1 MNLRPFSTILLVT
14 GLSITTGLLTG
25 CNGNVRC
32 NFVSQN
38 MSSIRVEPTDARSV
52 KLTANECYWWVDDRG
67 RLNLAARGIQ
77 KSLLGRNFDR
87 EFLMSFILTEPSQG
101 VGKDYPLNTQ
111 SVRGYLKLNNN
122 VYRFESIFGI
132 LGSENRPNNRLVASY
147 RANIRIQGAKFFGGW
162 SNPVPFLIFG
172 TLEAIPDRR
181 NKGRDI
187 LLQTE
192 EDGFERT
199 PPQTLSK

>member
-1 MNLRPFSTILLVT
+1 
-14 GLSITTGLLTG
+14 
-25 CNGNVRC
+25 
-32 NFVSQN
+32 
-38 MSSIRVEPTDARSV
+38 
-52 KLTANECYWWVDDRG
+52 
-67 RLNLAARGIQ
+67 LNLSARGIQ

-87 EFLMSFILTEPSQG
+87 EFLMSFILAEPSQG

-122 VYRFESIFGI
+122 IYRFESIFGI
-132 LGSENRPNNRLVASY
+132 LGSENRPSNHLVASY
-147 RANIRIQGAKFFGGW
+147 RANIRIQGAKFLGGW

-172 TLEAIPDRR
+172 TLEAIPDRQ

-187 LLQTE
+187 LSQTE

-199 PPQTLSK
+199 MPKAPSK